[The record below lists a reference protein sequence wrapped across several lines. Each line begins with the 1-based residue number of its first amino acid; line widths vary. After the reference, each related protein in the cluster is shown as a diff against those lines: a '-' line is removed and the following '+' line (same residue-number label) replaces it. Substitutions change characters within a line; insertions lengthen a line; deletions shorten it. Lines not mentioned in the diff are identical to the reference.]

1 MKLSAIVPFALSA
14 LLASTAVAQSEL
26 EATLQS
32 INVATN
38 TIRVLGLD
46 IDCTNAA
53 IHTLGGV
60 PLTLAQCNGAALPG
74 SATPGYIGG
83 TVFVTSQ
90 LTPAGIIAS
99 DVVMTT
105 PETVLIGNLTQNDA
119 GGGVAGRA
127 VSVLG
132 VPVAAAIDA
141 RLDPFQALINGL
153 ELDMASVPLGS
164 VVALEGYFGAD
175 GRFYAHVLEAEQG
188 QALNPAAVAIQR
200 AKCKGGV
207 IDARGTFSRPNGT
220 VQMLDQNDRAVA
232 SAPVLA
238 DGTWSI
244 RARLPGCPIQVRVRH
259 VETGAVSAPFAVTN

>member
-1 MKLSAIVPFALSA
+1 MKTFPILSLALAGMFAVEA
-14 LLASTAVAQSEL
+14 RCQSEL
-26 EATLQS
+26 EATLQG
-32 INVATN
+32 VDLATN

-46 IDCTNAA
+46 IDCSTAA

-60 PLTLAQCNGAALPG
+60 PLTLAQCAGAPLPGAAG
-74 SATPGYIGG
+74 NGYIGG